1 MLFEEKISCPAIFFH
16 RRRRLDSSQTIFHT
30 MGKRAE
36 QAKKRKRQQQPN
48 PAVVSGQ
55 QGKKQKSAAGPVQL
69 PTPVS
74 PSSSS
79 SLDALLSPDE
89 IETTIAALETLAEY
103 PEELARKEVKDVKR
117 AVYALQRV
125 IADGMTLGTS
135 LTSRISAA
143 LQDYRFTDALVLLFE
158 LYIRKL
164 PPKLGSLQRWVRECD
179 ATVSA
184 DGTVRDPD
192 AMKCLDLILRI
203 ANPAAVGGGSS
214 LAADVAGG
222 AGNQLIRRN
231 PTWTARG
238 EVPGEI
244 KVWEKMQN
252 GTLFGEFRRM
262 ACLTPNTSGVCVTR

>member
-1 MLFEEKISCPAIFFH
+1 
-16 RRRRLDSSQTIFHT
+16 

-36 QAKKRKRQQQPN
+36 QAKKRKRQQQPVAGL
-48 PAVVSGQ
+48 PGGFA
-55 QGKKQKSAAGPVQL
+55 KKVKSAAAPAQL
-69 PTPVS
+69 PTPPS
-74 PSSSS
+74 PGSSS

-89 IETTIAALETLAEY
+89 IETTISALETLAEY

-125 IADGMTLGTS
+125 MADGMTLGTS

-158 LYIRKL
+158 LYIRRL

-203 ANPAAVGGGSS
+203 ANPAAVGGGES
-214 LAADVAGG
+214 LTADVGVG
-222 AGNQLIRRN
+222 LGNQLIRRR
-231 PTWTARG
+231 PIWTARG
-238 EVPGEI
+238 EVEGEI
-244 KVWEKMQN
+244 KIWDLMQK
-252 GTLFGEFRRM
+252 GQLFGEFDD
-262 ACLTPNTSGVCVTR
+262 